1 MKLFWSHIQTLHHVY
16 PQMTVVAS
24 DRTEITEDMILR
36 NGVNVLSNF
45 ALALHG
51 QQHILP
57 NFFSLNYFIYN
68 SGRSFTIWG

>member
-45 ALALHG
+45 ALA
-51 QQHILP
+51 
-57 NFFSLNYFIYN
+57 
-68 SGRSFTIWG
+68 